1 MADPQAPEVRSRA
14 EARRHR
20 RARIFTAV
28 GIGMLVAILAGVAV
42 VVVSG
47 GNDTDRPKTI
57 APKPKPATID
67 TGPNITAD
75 YGRVRYRTAATK
87 GGDITVYGSPTDAA
101 APTTTLSAKTEYL
114 VPRTLLVFDQWQDWL
129 HVYLPE
135 RPNGS
140 TAWVKAGDVSVSD
153 PLDYQ
158 IRISLADHH
167 LTVLK
172 DGVVTFE
179 TDVAIGTEQY
189 PTPTGFYY
197 LTDPID
203 LHKRPNL
210 GYGVFAY
217 GISAHSDVLT
227 DFMGGDGQI
236 GLHGTNNPGDIGRD
250 VSHGCVRM
258 LNEAIEKIAELPI
271 GTPVTIV

>member
-1 MADPQAPEVRSRA
+1 MAEAEVRSRA
-14 EARRHR
+14 VARRRR
-20 RARIFTAV
+20 RAGIFAAV
-28 GIGMLVAILAGVAV
+28 GVGLLVAILAGVGVAV
-42 VVVSG
+42 FSAG
-47 GNDTDRPKTI
+47 GDAEKPKTV
-57 APKPKPATID
+57 APKPKVETID
-67 TGPNITAD
+67 TGPNVVAD
-75 YGRVRYRTAATK
+75 YGRVRYRTAATR
-87 GGDITVYGSPTDAA
+87 GQDIAVYGSASDAA
-101 APTTTLSAKTEYL
+101 PPTQTLSAQTEYL

-140 TAWVKAGDVSVSD
+140 TGWVKAGDVNVSD

-158 IRISLADHH
+158 IRINLADHH
-167 LTVLK
+167 LTVFK
-172 DGVVTFE
+172 DGAIDFE

-189 PTPTGFYY
+189 PTPTGFFY

-217 GISAHSDVLT
+217 GISGHSDTLT
-227 DFMGGDGQI
+227 DFMGGDAQI

-258 LNEAIEKIAELPI
+258 LNGAIERIAQLPI